1 MLSQKSSEDYCHEVM
16 INVDSASVMQMQ
28 EEVRNRSKEMIPQ
41 AVTWRWPIIPPVW
54 VIPGSEGIVTSNNRP
69 ITSKNNIFPF
79 VLCHPIE
86 M

>member
-1 MLSQKSSEDYCHEVM
+1 M

-28 EEVRNRSKEMIPQ
+28 EEVRKRSKEMIPQ
-41 AVTWRWPIIPPVW
+41 AVTWRWPIIPPPVW
-54 VIPGSEGIVTSNNRP
+54 VIPGSEGIVSVTSNN
-69 ITSKNNIFPF
+69 ITSKNNIFLF